1 MSEIKTNPSPLK
13 RAIRA
18 AYSARNHV
26 LTFRPTDFGVRITSQ
41 PASDYAGFGKR
52 FAGYESD
59 YKLENRIL
67 LKRDAATNTFLFFYA
82 LPKKARAS

>member
-1 MSEIKTNPSPLK
+1 MQQTNIKALK
-13 RAIRA
+13 RAIRT

-26 LTFRPTDFGVRITSQ
+26 VTFSPIPDFGTVRVTSQ

-52 FAGYESD
+52 FVGYLSD
-59 YKLENRIL
+59 YKLENGIL
-67 LKRDAATNTFLFFYA
+67 LKRDAATNTFLLFYA